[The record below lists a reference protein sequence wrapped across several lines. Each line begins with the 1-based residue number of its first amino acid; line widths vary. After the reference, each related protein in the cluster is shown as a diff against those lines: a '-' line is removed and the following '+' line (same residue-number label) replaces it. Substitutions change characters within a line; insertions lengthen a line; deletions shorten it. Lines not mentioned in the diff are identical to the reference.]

1 MTISLFSMSIITFE
15 KSPVDALAIHLGLSP
30 DAAENAYAAQCAARA
45 QGKDYE
51 IDGHQYRAASRIDAQ
66 MQHQDWSNVLA
77 PLWAVVELI

>member
-1 MTISLFSMSIITFE
+1 MPIITFE
-15 KSPVDALAIHLGLSP
+15 KSPVDYFAVHFGLTP
-30 DAAENAYAAQCAARA
+30 DAAENAYAAQCAARG

-51 IDGHQYRAASRIDAQ
+51 INGHQYRATSRIDAQ